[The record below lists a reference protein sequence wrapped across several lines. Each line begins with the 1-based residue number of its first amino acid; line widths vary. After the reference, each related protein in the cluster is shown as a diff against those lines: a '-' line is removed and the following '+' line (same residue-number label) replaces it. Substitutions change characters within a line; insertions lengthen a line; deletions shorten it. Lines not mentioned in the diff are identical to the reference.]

1 MQYSTLNTDFHGNI
15 IISLVYSISSPPAP
29 HPRTS
34 LCVLGFALMHR
45 YLSKWGLLFVPAQ
58 VAGKMQTSDTS
69 LHIPRFP
76 EWLIN
81 CFLPYQLFFLITGG
95 QLAWTNTFREAL
107 FPIYTSFTGFLL
119 SQPYL
124 YLCSI
129 QDVIKLKAKAN
140 VRVIMRQIRL
150 KRSLFFFLKTLHIPE
165 VPAGPQAVEI
175 FLSCLDIV
183 RKVSM

>member
-1 MQYSTLNTDFHGNI
+1 MGSAVF
-15 IISLVYSISSPPAP
+15 
-29 HPRTS
+29 
-34 LCVLGFALMHR
+34 VL
-45 YLSKWGLLFVPAQ
+45 AQ
-58 VAGKMQTSDTS
+58 VAGKMQISDTS

-76 EWLIN
+76 NWLIY

-107 FPIYTSFTGFLL
+107 FPIYISFTGFLL

-129 QDVIKLKAKAN
+129 QEVIKLKAKAN

-150 KRSLFFFLKTLHIPE
+150 KRSFVFFFKDLTHTWSACWPTASGKFPFLLGYSQKSDHVKKWQHLTPGVCCWEQHLPGKALKHRSICPE
-165 VPAGPQAVEI
+165 
-175 FLSCLDIV
+175 IV
-183 RKVSM
+183 YSYA

>member
-1 MQYSTLNTDFHGNI
+1 MQFSTLNTDFHGNI
-15 IISLVYSISSPPAP
+15 FISLVYSISSPPRA
-29 HPRTS
+29 S

-150 KRSLFFFLKTLHIPE
+150 KRSLFFF
-165 VPAGPQAVEI
+165 
-175 FLSCLDIV
+175 
-183 RKVSM
+183 